1 MVMSLS
7 INDATGSTVL
17 LNNRADSIHIEADN
31 WLTCYLGLGSNL
43 ANELGS
49 PIVHVQQAIEGLSQH
64 EDVRNVRV
72 SSFYASA
79 PMGPQDQPDFI
90 NAVVELET
98 NLAPL
103 ALLDVCQALEQSAKR
118 ARVRH
123 WGERS
128 LDVDL
133 LLYGQEKIA
142 EPRLTVPHAG
152 LTERNFVLIPLQELA
167 PEIVIAGQPIN
178 SYAQAS
184 DWTGLRIL
192 ADKADDR

>member
-1 MVMSLS
+1 MSLS
-7 INDATGSTVL
+7 VNDAIDSTIL
-17 LNNRADSIHIEADN
+17 LNNRADSIHCEADS
-31 WLTCYLGLGSNL
+31 WTTCYLGLGSNL

-49 PIVHVQQAIEGLSQH
+49 PIIHVQQAIEGLRQN
-64 EDVRNVRV
+64 DDIRNVRV

-90 NAVVELET
+90 NAVVKLET
-98 NLAPL
+98 SLAPL

-133 LLYGQEKIA
+133 LLYGQAQIA

-152 LTERNFVLIPLQELA
+152 LGERNFVLIPLQELA
-167 PEIVIAGQPIN
+167 PDIVIAGQPIN
-178 SYAQAS
+178 RYAQAS
-184 DWTGLRIL
+184 DWTGLNIL
-192 ADKADDR
+192 ADKYDNR

>member
-1 MVMSLS
+1 MSLYE
-7 INDATGSTVL
+7 NDAIASTVS
-17 LNNRADSIHIEADN
+17 LNNGANTIHIEADS
-31 WLTCYLGLGSNL
+31 WRTCYLGLGSNL

-49 PIVHVQQAIEGLSQH
+49 PTEHIQQAVDRLSH
-64 EDVRNVRV
+64 HDHICNVRV

-98 NLAPL
+98 YLSPV

-118 ARVRH
+118 ARMRH

-133 LLYGQEKIA
+133 LLYGQENIA
-142 EPRLTVPHAG
+142 EPRLTVPHSG
-152 LTERNFVLIPLQELA
+152 LGERNFVLIPLQELA
-167 PEIVIAGQPIN
+167 PDIVIAGQPIN
-178 SYAQAS
+178 CYAQAS
-184 DWTGLRIL
+184 DWTGLKIL
-192 ADKADDR
+192 ANKSDDR